1 MFILG
6 EVFFALANIVKF
18 VGTAIYFLI
27 IARVVISWLSA
38 DPYNPIVQFV
48 VQITEPIFSLFRR
61 LPLRIGMMDLSP
73 IVALVAVIMVQR
85 ILVGILVSV
94 AIRFGSAPGL

>member
-6 EVFFALANIVKF
+6 EFFYALANIVNF

-27 IARVVISWLSA
+27 IARVIISWLSA
-38 DPYNPIVQFV
+38 DPYNPIVQFIT
-48 VQITEPIFSLFRR
+48 QITEPVFSLCRR

-85 ILVGILVSV
+85 ILVGILVSM
-94 AIRFGSAPGL
+94 ASRFGSAPGL